1 MEGERERRGRE
12 HPSARLCFMS
22 GGGGGISPPPPTPP
36 PPIPGR
42 EAAIHAKYSQLPLVY
57 GLIQAL
63 LQPVI
68 QGKLLSLVVK
78 HF

>member
-1 MEGERERRGRE
+1 MYFVGKVVASLHHPPLPHP
-12 HPSARLCFMS
+12 HPS
-22 GGGGGISPPPPTPP
+22 
-36 PPIPGR
+36 R